1 MSTARDTVMST
12 SELLERILAQLPLR
26 YLLVA
31 APLVCKAWQA
41 IITLSPTLQRALF
54 FQPDPSPRSDSEPVR
69 NPLLVEMFPP
79 FFAGAGK
86 NRWSWSGQAST
97 IMAMP
102 WSKAPDAFKRKEAS
116 WRRMLV
122 TQPPAQTMI
131 VTETCHGQ
139 IGDYEQRAVLHD
151 LSLRMGFLYD
161 LAVPLIDRVAS
172 SFCIHWH
179 HEPDRDSEGDLT
191 LAVIY
196 TSQCRVDLAGTLDKR
211 FYSDGAE
218 PVDIDFVESG

>member
-12 SELLERILAQLPLR
+12 PELLERILAQLPLR

-41 IITLSPTLQRALF
+41 IISLSPTLQRALF

-69 NPLLVEMFPP
+69 NPLLVEMQ
-79 FFAGAGK
+79 
-86 NRWSWSGQAST
+86 NRWSWPGQAST

-151 LSLRMGFLYD
+151 LSLPMGLLYD

-179 HEPDRDSEGDLT
+179 SEPDRDLEGDLT

-218 PVDIDFVESG
+218 PVDIDFAESG